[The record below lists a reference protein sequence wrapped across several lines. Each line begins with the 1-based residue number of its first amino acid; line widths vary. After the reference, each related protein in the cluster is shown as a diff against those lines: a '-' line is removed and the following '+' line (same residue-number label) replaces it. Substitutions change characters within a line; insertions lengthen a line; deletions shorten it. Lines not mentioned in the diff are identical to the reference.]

1 MEVRQGAN
9 ARDVKGYDTE
19 RLRNDFLIQ
28 NLFPADDFKLVYS
41 QIDRII
47 VGGCMPVNKELT
59 LEAGSELKA
68 AYFLERREMG
78 IFNVGG
84 NGSVIVDGTE
94 YKFKYRDGLYIGMGS
109 KEIKFKSEDSS
120 KPAKFYF
127 NSTPAHKTY
136 PTVFIDPEKDIK
148 DEFKLQLGSV
158 EGCNKRLNRKYI
170 LPGQVETCQLEMAS
184 QLLSQEAYG
193 IQCHVIH
200 MTDEWKFISTSR
212 FQKKISL
219 FTTWV
224 SQQKLVISS

>member
-158 EGCNKRLNRKYI
+158 EGL
-170 LPGQVETCQLEMAS
+170 

-200 MTDEWKFISTSR
+200 MTDEWKFISTLR

-224 SQQKLVISS
+224 SQQRLVISS

>member
-120 KPAKFYF
+120 
-127 NSTPAHKTY
+127 
-136 PTVFIDPEKDIK
+136 
-148 DEFKLQLGSV
+148 
-158 EGCNKRLNRKYI
+158 
-170 LPGQVETCQLEMAS
+170 S
-184 QLLSQEAYG
+184 QLSSTLTQHQHIRHILQYLL
-193 IQCHVIH
+193 IQ
-200 MTDEWKFISTSR
+200 KRISRMSSS
-212 FQKKISL
+212 FSL
-219 FTTWV
+219 V
-224 SQQKLVISS
+224 LLKDVISVLTESIFYQVRSRHAS

>member
-84 NGSVIVDGTE
+84 NGSV
-94 YKFKYRDGLYIGMGS
+94 RRL
-109 KEIKFKSEDSS
+109 SS
-120 KPAKFYF
+120 RAR
-127 NSTPAHKTY
+127 
-136 PTVFIDPEKDIK
+136 I
-148 DEFKLQLGSV
+148 
-158 EGCNKRLNRKYI
+158 
-170 LPGQVETCQLEMAS
+170 
-184 QLLSQEAYG
+184 LLSQLSSTLTQHQHIRHILQYLL
-193 IQCHVIH
+193 IQ
-200 MTDEWKFISTSR
+200 KRISRMSSS
-212 FQKKISL
+212 FSL
-219 FTTWV
+219 V
-224 SQQKLVISS
+224 LLKDVISVLTESIFYQVRSRHAS

>member
-94 YKFKYRDGLYIGMGS
+94 YQKVDYMSAYKGVYRVLPSDAQIHIGIEGLASG
-109 KEIKFKSEDSS
+109 E
-120 KPAKFYF
+120 
-127 NSTPAHKTY
+127 H
-136 PTVFIDPEKDIK
+136 TVTVKASGYKD
-148 DEFKLQLGSV
+148 
-158 EGCNKRLNRKYI
+158 C
-170 LPGQVETCQLEMAS
+170 T
-184 QLLSQEAYG
+184 
-193 IQCHVIH
+193 
-200 MTDEWKFISTSR
+200 
-212 FQKKISL
+212 
-219 FTTWV
+219 FTLTV
-224 SQQKLVISS
+224 N

>member
-109 KEIKFKSEDSS
+109 KDIKFKSEDSS
-120 KPAKFYF
+120 KPALTQHQHIRHILQYSLIQKRILRMSSSF
-127 NSTPAHKTY
+127 SL
-136 PTVFIDPEKDIK
+136 VLLKD
-148 DEFKLQLGSV
+148 
-158 EGCNKRLNRKYI
+158 
-170 LPGQVETCQLEMAS
+170 
-184 QLLSQEAYG
+184 
-193 IQCHVIH
+193 
-200 MTDEWKFISTSR
+200 
-212 FQKKISL
+212 
-219 FTTWV
+219 
-224 SQQKLVISS
+224 VISVLTESIFYQVRLRHAS

>member
-170 LPGQVETCQLEMAS
+170 LPGQVETCQLEM
-184 QLLSQEAYG
+184 G
-193 IQCHVIH
+193 I
-200 MTDEWKFISTSR
+200 
-212 FQKKISL
+212 
-219 FTTWV
+219 TTLEPMEYNAM
-224 SQQKLVISS
+224 SYT

>member
-59 LEAGSELKA
+59 LEAGSELKS

-94 YKFKYRDGLYIGMGS
+94 YKFKYRDGLYTVS
-109 KEIKFKSEDSS
+109 
-120 KPAKFYF
+120 Y
-127 NSTPAHKTY
+127 THLTL
-136 PTVFIDPEKDIK
+136 PT
-148 DEFKLQLGSV
+148 
-158 EGCNKRLNRKYI
+158 
-170 LPGQVETCQLEMAS
+170 T
-184 QLLSQEAYG
+184 
-193 IQCHVIH
+193 
-200 MTDEWKFISTSR
+200 
-212 FQKKISL
+212 
-219 FTTWV
+219 
-224 SQQKLVISS
+224 